1 MPKVKDDSRIN
12 SNENAKNNFEIGNT
26 TGYMLKTI
34 EVQDSEIKDLKTRV
48 KRLERILM
56 ILGFL
61 ACVWL
66 ATEYRVNIKEIFSI
80 LLRLLP

>member
-34 EVQDSEIKDLKTRV
+34 EVQDSEV
-48 KRLERILM
+48 NYPRL
-56 ILGFL
+56 
-61 ACVWL
+61 
-66 ATEYRVNIKEIFSI
+66 
-80 LLRLLP
+80 